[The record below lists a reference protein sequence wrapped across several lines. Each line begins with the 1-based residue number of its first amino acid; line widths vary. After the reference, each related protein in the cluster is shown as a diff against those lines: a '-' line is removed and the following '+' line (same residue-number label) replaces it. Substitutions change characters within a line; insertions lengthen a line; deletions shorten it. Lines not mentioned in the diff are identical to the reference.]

1 MNRWIFGL
9 DQLVTACFVNMV
21 KDFASEDP
29 EKQLPFGIMDI
40 RARSIE
46 DYGVKKERRPA
57 DGTYDRSREAGC
69 SNVMLA
75 FTTSDEA
82 RVLGNMLIELADLMD
97 TAPPEGIE
105 PDEIKDMDR
114 NV

>member
-21 KDFASEDP
+21 KYSASEDP
-29 EKQLPFGIMDI
+29 EKQQPFGIMDI
-40 RARSIE
+40 RARSAE
-46 DYGVKKERRPA
+46 DYGVKKERRST
-57 DGTYDRSREAGC
+57 DGIYDRARNAGC

-75 FTTSDEA
+75 FTTSGEA
-82 RVLGNMLIELADLMD
+82 RALGNMLIELADLMD